1 MERRACL
8 LDLWSYDM
16 KLVNIV
22 GIVASCFLL
31 SSCLPP
37 VYKSPSTGSDTA
49 AIFLSSN
56 PSYSTVGQIYDHS
69 ETCSGRHWV
78 YGGIAG
84 APKWINVKG
93 GEPVT
98 ISIGAGTGYTVEGSS
113 IVNHICTGMAT
124 FTPGIGRRYVANL
137 ITRDGIQ
144 HCGLVVDEV
153 SQDGQVIGRVGVT
166 QRIFKP
172 AETEHSSWCK
182 AL

>member
-1 MERRACL
+1 
-8 LDLWSYDM
+8 M
-16 KLVNIV
+16 KSVNML
-22 GIVASCFLL
+22 GIVASCLLL

-37 VYKSPSTGSDTA
+37 VYKSPPAASDTA
-49 AIFLSSN
+49 AIFLSGN
-56 PSYSTVGQIYDHS
+56 PNYSSVGQIYDHA

-93 GEPVT
+93 GEPLT
-98 ISIGAGTGYTVEGSS
+98 ISISVGTGYTVAGRDM
-113 IVNHICTGMAT
+113 VNHTCTGMAT
-124 FTPGIGRRYVANL
+124 FTPGIGRRYVANS

-153 SQDGQVIGRVGVT
+153 GADGQVVGRVGVT
-166 QRIFKP
+166 QRIFKL
-172 AETEHSSWCK
+172 AETDHSSWCK